1 MNKNHSAQT
10 QSDMTPSDSMK
21 IVLMMYDGSINFLSK
36 AIEYAEEG
44 DVRNR
49 NIYANK
55 ANDIIVGLDNVVNNE
70 AGGELSK
77 NLKWLYS
84 FMNRHLIAAV
94 QKNETQGLTDVVR
107 MLSDLRGSW
116 QHVNN
121 WTQNSQD
128 ENLETFQAM
137 AQ

>member
-1 MNKNHSAQT
+1 MNQSHFTQT
-10 QSDMTPSDSMK
+10 QTDVTPSDSMK
-21 IVLMMYDGSINFLSK
+21 IVLMMYDGSINFLNK
-36 AIEYAEEG
+36 AIEYAEKG
-44 DVRNR
+44 DVKNR

-55 ANDIIVGLDNVVNNE
+55 ANDIIVELDNAVNNE

-94 QKNETQGLTDVVR
+94 QKNETQGLTDVVG

-116 QHVNN
+116 QYVNK
-121 WTQNSQD
+121 WRQNGL
-128 ENLETFQAM
+128 ENNQKMFRAM